1 MTDPTN
7 QRIRAASKFFF
18 EGDRKFFIKGAT
30 YGPFKPDEKG
40 NTFGRPEQVDIDL
53 RMMREIGLNVLR
65 VYHPPPEWFLEKCF
79 AAGMRVLIT
88 LPWEKHIEF
97 LRQKKV
103 RDEIARMVRDTVR
116 RYVGNPAVLGYLVG
130 NEIASTMARWLG
142 VRRVTEFIEHLVR
155 IGRAV
160 DPDVLY
166 SYATYP
172 PTEYLLPQN
181 VDFFCF
187 NVYLHN

>member
-1 MTDPTN
+1 MSNSPMS
-7 QRIRAASKFFF
+7 RIRVVSKFFF

-40 NTFGRPEQVDIDL
+40 NSFGRPEQVDVDL

-65 VYHPPPEWFLEKCF
+65 VYHPPPEWFLEKCL

-103 RDEIARMVRDTVR
+103 RDAIARTARRTVR

-130 NEIASTMARWLG
+130 NEIASTMARCLG
-142 VRRVTEFIEHLVR
+142 VRRVTDL
-155 IGRAV
+155 
-160 DPDVLY
+160 
-166 SYATYP
+166 
-172 PTEYLLPQN
+172 N
-181 VDFFCF
+181 
-187 NVYLHN
+187 